1 MSIWSGIL
9 DSCPGLLCCVV
20 NLKGRLLHA
29 TNGYK
34 NIALR
39 LFGHKCEDGSNYPP
53 LISDLDRA
61 LHDLL
66 MAACL
71 GHTDALEVSEDDKI
85 WEITASPLNVDDN
98 GIVGVVIRIS
108 PSIIANPNQ
117 PAVIQSNPDILN
129 SVPFRAGVVD
139 LDGVFLAVNKFLASS
154 AKINFTGQNIL
165 DLFDGEEIS
174 SKLADIINKRAG
186 SLECQMFELKPDQN
200 FYSFSDS
207 DYLDKEFNEI
217 PSSESDFRIINIHAS
232 PIDWNGND
240 SVMLTFE
247 DITRL
252 NKTREQLRKIL
263 TFDNHTGVLN
273 KRGLEHVILRELS
286 NAIKQ
291 AGQLSLIIL
300 NIDNFKQINESD
312 GFMSG
317 NRLLRDFVKGT
328 QKILL
333 SRSKNSTLG
342 RWSTHEFMILC
353 DCSGAAAVVLAND
366 IRNKFD
372 GIKLSAGV
380 ADINSEIYPGV
391 DDLIGAAY
399 DAMTQAMR
407 DGGNKTILARV

>member
-34 NIALR
+34 NAALR

-53 LISDLDRA
+53 MITDLDRA

-85 WEITASPLNVDDN
+85 WEVTASPLNVDNN
-98 GIVGVVIRIS
+98 GIVGVVLKIS
-108 PSIIANPNQ
+108 PSINASQNQ
-117 PAVIQSNPDILN
+117 PAIIQSNPDILN

-139 LDGVFLAVNKFLASS
+139 TDGVFLAVNKFLASS
-154 AKINFTGQNIL
+154 AKINFTGKNIL
-165 DLFDGEEIS
+165 DLVDDEEIS

-186 SLECQMFELKPDQN
+186 SLECQMFELKAEQN
-200 FYSFSDS
+200 FFSFSDS
-207 DYLDKEFNEI
+207 DYLDKDFNEI
-217 PSSESDFRIINIHAS
+217 SSSDSDFRIINIHAS

-247 DITRL
+247 DITSL

-263 TFDNHTGVLN
+263 TFESHTGVLN

-286 NAIKQ
+286 SAIRQ
-291 AGQLSLIIL
+291 AGQLSLIML
-300 NIDNFKQINESD
+300 NIDNFKRINED
-312 GFMSG
+312 TGFMSG

-328 QKILL
+328 QKIL
-333 SRSKNSTLG
+333 SNRGKNNTLG
-342 RWSTHEFMILC
+342 RWSTHEFMILS

-366 IRNKFD
+366 IRNRSEGMK
-372 GIKLSAGV
+372 ISAGV

-391 DDLIGAAY
+391 DELIGAAY
-399 DAMTQAMR
+399 DAMIQAKR